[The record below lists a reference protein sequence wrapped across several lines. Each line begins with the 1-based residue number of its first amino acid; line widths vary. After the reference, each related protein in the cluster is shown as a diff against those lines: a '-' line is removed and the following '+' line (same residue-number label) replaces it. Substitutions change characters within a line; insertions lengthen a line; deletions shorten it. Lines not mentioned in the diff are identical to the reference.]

1 MRHLFG
7 ALILIFLVCPASAQ
21 DLRWQDANQ
30 QSAELFDAEKF
41 EEAAPLARRAAEL
54 YPVQSKAYNAENHV
68 QLVWNA
74 VEMTLYAEGRGK
86 AASFAADAIDAVEE
100 KAGEKEI
107 LIASLAAEVARMY
120 RNLAEIDKAD
130 RFYRQACSL
139 ADEVLGETNPQAIL
153 YYMNWGHDV
162 RAKYGAAWASGK
174 IKTARERAETH
185 GEDHF
190 LVLRADLLLAK
201 LRLEKG
207 RERTAVR
214 KYQELV
220 DRLEKIEEKDPVL
233 LQASYAHLAY
243 IYAELEE
250 EDALDAIM
258 AKFGESFAGDKER
271 VLPLI
276 RVEPVYPINAARL
289 GQQGAV
295 VVEYTV
301 DELGRVKDAKV
312 TDRLGAEVFDKAA
325 LNAVNK
331 WRFRPL
337 LVDGVA
343 QPVAGMQT
351 QLTFKLE

>member
-1 MRHLFG
+1 MRPLLGAALVTLF
-7 ALILIFLVCPASAQ
+7 AFPTLAQ
-21 DLRWQDANQ
+21 DLKWQDANQ
-30 QSAELFDAEKF
+30 QSAQLFDAGEV
-41 EEAAPLARRAAEL
+41 EEAAPLARQAAEL
-54 YPVQSKAYNAENHV
+54 YPIQSKAYKPENHV

-74 VEMTLYAEGRGK
+74 VEMTLHAEGRGK
-86 AASFAADAIDAVEE
+86 AASFVSDALDALEE

-107 LIASLAAEVARMY
+107 LVATVAAELARMY
-120 RNLAEIDKAD
+120 RNLAELDKAD
-130 RFYRQACSL
+130 RFYRKACSL

-162 RAKYGAAWASGK
+162 RAKYGAAWAGGK
-174 IKTARERAETH
+174 IRTARERAETH
-185 GEDHF
+185 GSDHF

-243 IYAELEE
+243 IYSELKEE
-250 EDALDAIM
+250 AALDAVM
-258 AKFGESFAGDKER
+258 AKFGQSFSGDKER

-276 RVEPVYPINAARL
+276 RVEPVYPTNAARL

-295 VVEYTV
+295 VVKYTV
-301 DELGRVKDAKV
+301 DELGNVKDAKV
-312 TDRLGAEVFDKAA
+312 VERLGAEVFDKAA
-325 LNAVNK
+325 LKAVNK

-343 QPVAGMQT
+343 QPVEDLQT
-351 QLTFKLE
+351 RLTFSLE